1 MATQWAWSDTWD
13 MNKVI
18 RKINTTNQ
26 SHLVMSN
33 SLQPHEPARFF
44 YPCNSP
50 ARILEWVAIPFSRGS
65 SRPRGWAWVS
75 CIAGRFLTIWATRE
89 AHKDDM
95 KVWHSSWL
103 RLPAEGCELMSS
115 CQWATSARSR
125 RWSRAVAPPD
135 WDRIEKGPCFH
146 LVFLS
151 HWINPT

>member
-1 MATQWAWSDTWD
+1 MDTQWACSDTWD

-33 SLQPHEPARFF
+33 SLQPHEPARFV

-50 ARILEWVAIPFSRGS
+50 GKNTRMGS
-65 SRPRGWAWVS
+65 YFLLQGIFPTPWVS
-75 CIAGRFLTIWATRE
+75 CIAGRFLTTWATRE
-89 AHKDDM
+89 AHKDDI
-95 KVWHSSWL
+95 KFWPSWL
-103 RLPAEGCELMSS
+103 RLPLEGYELMSS
-115 CQWATSARSR
+115 CQWATSAGSR